1 MRFRFFLLLLGLYA
15 IQAQCQAPVRD
26 YWIEFQDKNFSPYSV
41 SRPEEFLSAR
51 SIARRLK
58 QHIGITNQ
66 DLPVSPYY
74 VKQVQA
80 AGAKIILTSRWLNA
94 VTIQTS
100 DSVVLDKVSNLT
112 CVKNVSRVYRM
123 GKHSVEGQQSKMLQV
138 EDGYAQKDYGTS
150 FNQIDIHNGE
160 DLHQHGYRGK
170 GMQIAIIDAGFYHVD
185 TLTAFAELR
194 DRKGILGTHDFVNP
208 TQNMFQGDTHGM
220 YVLSAITGFLPGK
233 LIGAAPEADFYLLR
247 SENDNSEMP
256 VEEDAWVAA
265 AEWADS
271 AGVDVISSSLGYSTF
286 DDDSLDHSYIDMD
299 GHTTHISKAASLLAS
314 KGIILVSSAG
324 NSGNK
329 PWHYVTA
336 PADAENILT
345 VGAVDRNREL
355 VGFSSRGP
363 TYDGRV
369 KPDVM
374 SMGYA
379 TVVANVADNETDLVS
394 GTSLATPII
403 SGLVTC
409 LWQEFPQK
417 TSFQVMDAIRRS
429 SSLYSMPNDSFGYGI
444 PDFSFAEKLLSM
456 DNIPSSDVVTEVYP
470 NPFIDYFTLDFY
482 SSQEQQI
489 EVTFMDAMG
498 RVISVNTISA
508 GANSLTK
515 INMGHERLAHGIYF
529 AIIKSNNGT
538 TVKKVI
544 RG

>member
-1 MRFRFFLLLLGLYA
+1 
-15 IQAQCQAPVRD
+15 
-26 YWIEFQDKNFSPYSV
+26 
-41 SRPEEFLSAR
+41 
-51 SIARRLK
+51 
-58 QHIGITNQ
+58 
-66 DLPVSPYY
+66 
-74 VKQVQA
+74 
-80 AGAKIILTSRWLNA
+80 
-94 VTIQTS
+94 
-100 DSVVLDKVSNLT
+100 
-112 CVKNVSRVYRM
+112 
-123 GKHSVEGQQSKMLQV
+123 
-138 EDGYAQKDYGTS
+138 
-150 FNQIDIHNGE
+150 
-160 DLHQHGYRGK
+160 
-170 GMQIAIIDAGFYHVD
+170 
-185 TLTAFAELR
+185 
-194 DRKGILGTHDFVNP
+194 
-208 TQNMFQGDTHGM
+208 MFQGDTHGM

-286 DDDSLDHSYIDMD
+286 DDDSLSHTYIDMD